1 MQRFGWVQEEG
12 RRAGAR
18 EGGGYL
24 SRYQAGLAHACDYDS
39 ALAGEEEIDGFLEG
53 FVEASEDILDGLGF
67 DLQDAAGGF
76 EAHGEVARDW

>member
-1 MQRFGWVQEEG
+1 MPVLEKR
-12 RRAGAR
+12 
-18 EGGGYL
+18 GGNF
-24 SRYQAGLAHACDYDS
+24 SRYQAGFAHAGDDHA

-53 FVEASEDILDGLGF
+53 AVETREDVLDGLGF